1 MRARSPRTPGG
12 RSIPVLFP
20 VPQSDPLH
28 TPDLPVDDGAPVRP
42 IGPER
47 LRALREAILSGAYP
61 LEAAVQ
67 SGLTQLFR
75 EGSPRAAAAK
85 QPPNEP

>member
-1 MRARSPRTPGG
+1 
-12 RSIPVLFP
+12 VLFP
-20 VPQSDPLH
+20 VPQNKPIH

-61 LEAAVQ
+61 LDAAVE

-75 EGSPRAAAAK
+75 EGSPRSASAK
-85 QPPNEP
+85 HPPTEPA

>member
-1 MRARSPRTPGG
+1 M
-12 RSIPVLFP
+12 LFP
-20 VPQSDPLH
+20 VPHPDPLH
-28 TPDLPVDDGAPVRP
+28 TPDLPVDDGAPRP

-61 LEAAVQ
+61 LDSAVQ

-75 EGSPRAAAAK
+75 EGSPRAAASK
-85 QPPNEP
+85 HPPTAP